1 MHDTA
6 VLSTDTL
13 LYSRAPQLPCFTQL
27 KLSAC
32 WLVTS
37 FSPLSLAITIQLFDS
52 MDLTTLETSYK
63 HSHAVFYIFP

>member
-52 MDLTTLETSYK
+52 MDLTTLDISYEWT
-63 HSHAVFYIFP
+63 HSVFVFL